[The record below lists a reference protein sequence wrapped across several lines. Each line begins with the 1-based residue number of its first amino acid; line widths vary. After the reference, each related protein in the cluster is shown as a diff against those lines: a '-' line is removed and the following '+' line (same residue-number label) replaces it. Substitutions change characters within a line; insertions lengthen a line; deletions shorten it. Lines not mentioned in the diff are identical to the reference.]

1 MKIALFGGTFDP
13 VHIAHLRMARMLA
26 DRLQLD
32 RVLFMPTFVPPH
44 KIKSSD
50 TAASDRFQM
59 CRLAVEDDPRFAV
72 SDLELTR
79 GGASF
84 TVDTLTELK
93 EQYPDAQWYLLV
105 GADMFMTF
113 GTWYRF
119 EDILS
124 MATVCTVPREDVTAA
139 ELQAYADTLPVKS
152 ARIEILDT
160 PVGDISSSD
169 IRERIA
175 AGRSFDDLV
184 PASVERYILERGLY
198 SDPVFMDLKQMEPQ
212 FIEIIRKRESDRRFL
227 HSLEVAREAE
237 RLAKKYGADPDK
249 ARVAGL
255 LHDVMKD
262 ISPDEQLQIFKDFD
276 ILLDDVEQK
285 AKKLWH
291 ARAGAAFLEHI
302 LKISDQ
308 DLLNAVR
315 YHTTARAGMSLLEKV
330 LYIADFTSADRDY
343 DDVDVMR
350 KLADRSLKEAM
361 RYALEYTVRDLTD
374 RGYPVHPDTLAALHE
389 IKTGG
394 NDYGG

>member
-13 VHIAHLRMARMLA
+13 VHLAHLRMARMLA

-32 RVLFMPTFVPPH
+32 RVLFMPTMLPPH

-50 TAASDRFQM
+50 TAASDRLQM
-59 CRLAVEDDPRFAV
+59 CRLAAAQDARFEV
-72 SDLELTR
+72 SDLELSR

-84 TVDTLTELK
+84 TVDTLTELRK
-93 EQYPDAQWYLLV
+93 RFPLAEWYLLV

-113 GTWYRF
+113 GSWYRF
-119 EDILS
+119 EEILQ
-124 MATVCTVPREDVTAA
+124 MATVCTVPREDITGEELRRYAA
-139 ELQAYADTLPVKS
+139 TLPVEA
-152 ARIEILDT
+152 ARFEILDT
-160 PVGDISSSD
+160 PVGDISSTD
-169 IRERIA
+169 IREKIA
-175 AGRSFDDLV
+175 AKQPLSDLV
-184 PASVERYILERGLY
+184 PPAVERYILENRLY
-198 SDPVFMDLKQMEPQ
+198 QEPEVMDLKKMETQ

-237 RLAKKYGADPDK
+237 RLARRYGADPDK

-276 ILLDDVEQK
+276 ILLDDVEK
-285 AKKLWH
+285 TAKKLWH
-291 ARAGAAFLEHI
+291 ARSGAVFLEKVLHI
-302 LKISDQ
+302 EDR

-350 KLADRSLKEAM
+350 KLADRSLSDAM
-361 RYALEYTVRDLTD
+361 RYALEYTVQDLTG
-374 RGYPVHPDTLAALHE
+374 RGQPVHPDTLAALHE
-389 IKTGG
+389 ITTGG
-394 NDYGG
+394 NDHGG